1 MNDKRFDNDRPAAR
15 GELRGDVARERSAAE
30 SRDAPH
36 RDPVT
41 GAAGFHPVGTGIG
54 AAAGGVAAGAA
65 VGSVAGPVGTVIGA
79 AVGALAGGLV
89 GKGIA
94 EQIDPSVEDAYWR
107 DNFLERD
114 YIDDPGEARYD
125 DYGPAYRYGVDAYG
139 RNAGRD
145 YDDVEPELAA
155 GWDKARGTSR
165 LHWDDA
171 KHATRD
177 AWHRLKDGTERAIP
191 GDADGDG
198 R

>member
-1 MNDKRFDNDRPAAR
+1 MTDKRFDNDRPTAR
-15 GELRGDVARERSAAE
+15 GELRGDVARERSTADT
-30 SRDAPH
+30 RDAPH

-41 GAAGFHPVGTGIG
+41 GAPGFHPVGTGLG

-114 YIDDPGEARYD
+114 YIDDPAEARYA

-145 YDDVEPELAA
+145 YDTLEPELAS
-155 GWDKARGTSR
+155 GWDSARGESR

-177 AWHRLKDGTERAIP
+177 AWHRLKNATERAIP
-191 GDADGDG
+191 GDSDGDG